1 MIKLHLSE
9 IAEAVGGTLLLPCG
23 ASDAAVERVSID
35 TRSIGAGDLFC
46 ALIGERFDAHDFIE
60 SLPATVAGVITQV
73 NKEVALPQI
82 LVDDT
87 TAALGRLGA
96 YCRARVGA
104 KWRIGITG
112 SVGKTTTK
120 EMVTDILEKGMQV
133 HSTVGNFNNAIGLPL
148 TLLGLSEGD
157 EALVCEMGMSGFG
170 EISYLTR
177 LAAPNIALI
186 TNIGMSHIEMLGSRE
201 GIRDAKLEIVEGM
214 QAGDTIILNG
224 DEPLLRDATV
234 REKCKHLNVIYVG
247 FDRENDVYP
256 TDIYRGRNYLSFDI
270 VSAAGEERVTIPAI
284 GDHFV
289 RNALFAC
296 AVSQVMGISSEQIQ
310 RGFSAYEPQG
320 LRQKIYERR
329 GITVIADC
337 YNAGPESMSAALKV
351 LQSQSGRKIAVLGDM
366 MELGSMTQMAH
377 KELGREVV
385 ECEIDVLYTYGEFS
399 RVSAEYAK
407 THGFCKEEIASFTDK
422 EALAR
427 HLGETLRPG
436 DNVLFKASRK
446 MKLEEIIALA
456 SLGEERIG

>member
-1 MIKLHLSE
+1 MFKLQLSE
-9 IAEAVGGTLLLPCG
+9 IAEAVGGTLILPPSC
-23 ASDAAVERVSID
+23 ADIAVESLSID
-35 TRSIGAGDLFC
+35 TRSLKAGDLFC
-46 ALIGERFDAHDFIE
+46 ALVGERFDAHDFIE
-60 SLPATVAGVITQV
+60 SLPDTVSGVITEKQKDV
-73 NKEVALPQI
+73 SFAQI

-87 TAALGRLGA
+87 SLALGRLA
-96 YCRARVGA
+96 AHCRKKTNP

-120 EMVTDILEKGMQV
+120 EMITDILEKAMQV

-148 TLLGLSEGD
+148 TLLGLEEQD

-170 EISYLTR
+170 EISYLTGLCR
-177 LAAPNIALI
+177 PNLALI

-201 GIRDAKLEIVEGM
+201 GIRDAKLEIIEGM
-214 QAGDTIILNG
+214 QAGDTLILNG
-224 DEPLLRDATV
+224 DEPLLREECV
-234 REKCKHLNVIYVG
+234 KQKCAHLNVIYVG

-296 AVSQVMGISSEQIQ
+296 AVSQLVGATSEQIQ
-310 RGFSAYEPQG
+310 RGFSSYEPQG

-337 YNAGPESMSAALKV
+337 YNAGPESMNAALKV

-366 MELGSMTQMAH
+366 MELGSMTRMAH
-377 KELGREVV
+377 TDLGRTVID
-385 ECEIDVLYTYGEFS
+385 CEIDVLYTYGEFS
-399 RVSAEYAK
+399 RATAEYVRQ
-407 THGFCKEEIASFTDK
+407 HGFSDDCVASFDDKEELSR
-422 EALAR
+422 ALSA
-427 HLGETLRPG
+427 LLRPG
-436 DNVLFKASRK
+436 DHVLFKASRK
-446 MKLEEIIALA
+446 MKLEEVIE
-456 SLGEERIG
+456 STDLGE